1 MTRPTAKEA
10 PASTTRADLALV
22 FIACVWGATF
32 VLVKAALNDVSTLL
46 FLTLRFSLAAG
57 ALAVVFRRD
66 LRLSPQFAYSV
77 KAGMLA
83 GFCLFSG
90 YVLQTFGLKFTSAS
104 KAGFLTGLYIPL
116 VPVLGASVYR
126 KVPMA
131 SEVTGVIVAAI
142 GMGLMTVQKDALRI
156 GLGDLLVI
164 GCAVAFA
171 FHILVLGH
179 FTKQSNLGILSL
191 TQIAT
196 GAVIG
201 GLTCWWVEPPRAR
214 WSANVWVALLV
225 TGLLATALA
234 FALQT
239 WAQRHTSAT
248 RTALIFA
255 LEPVF
260 AWATSYVLAGEVL
273 SPRAIAGATLI
284 LGGLLLVELKP
295 FGAARHPLT

>member
-1 MTRPTAKEA
+1 MTSPANLEA
-10 PASTTRADLALV
+10 PASTIKADLSLV
-22 FIACVWGATF
+22 LIACVWGATF
-32 VLVKAALNDVSTLL
+32 VLVKTALNDVSTLL

-57 ALAVVFRRD
+57 ALAIVFRRD
-66 LRLSPQFAYSV
+66 LRLSPELAYSV
-77 KAGMLA
+77 KAGILA

-90 YVLQTFGLKFTSAS
+90 YVLQTFGLKLTSAS
-104 KAGFLTGLYIPL
+104 KAAFLTGLYIPL
-116 VPVLGASVYR
+116 VPVLGALVYR
-126 KVPMA
+126 KTPGA
-131 SEVTGVIVAAI
+131 SEVAGVIAAAI

-179 FTKQSNLGILSL
+179 FTKQANLGILTL

-196 GAVIG
+196 GAVMG
-201 GLTCWWVEPPRAR
+201 GLTCWWAEPAR
-214 WSANVWVALLV
+214 VYWTPNVWIALLV
-225 TGLLATALA
+225 TSLLATALA

-260 AWATSYVLAGEVL
+260 AWATSYFLAGEVL
-273 SPRAIAGATLI
+273 SPRAMAGAALI
-284 LGGLLLVELKP
+284 LGGLLIVELKP
-295 FGAARHPLT
+295 FGLTRHPLT

>member
-1 MTRPTAKEA
+1 MTPPATVEARP
-10 PASTTRADLALV
+10 STIKADLSLV

-32 VLVKAALNDVSTLL
+32 VLVKTALNDVSTLL
-46 FLTLRFSLAAG
+46 FLTLRFSLAAA
-57 ALAVVFRRD
+57 ALAIVFRRD
-66 LRLSPQFAYSV
+66 LRLTPELTYSI
-77 KAGMLA
+77 KAGILA

-104 KAGFLTGLYIPL
+104 KAAFLTGLYIPL
-116 VPVLGASVYR
+116 VPVLGALVYR
-126 KVPMA
+126 KTPGA
-131 SEVTGVIVAAI
+131 SEVAGVIAAAI

-171 FHILVLGH
+171 FHILILGH
-179 FTKQSNLGILSL
+179 FTKQANLGILSL

-196 GAVIG
+196 GAVMG
-201 GLTCWWVEPPRAR
+201 GLTCWWAEPAR
-214 WSANVWVALLV
+214 VRWTSNVWIALLV
-225 TGLLATALA
+225 TSLLATALA

-260 AWATSYVLAGEVL
+260 AWATSYFLAGEVL
-273 SPRAIAGATLI
+273 SPRAMAGAALI
-284 LGGLLLVELKP
+284 LGGLLIVELKP
-295 FGAARHPLT
+295 FGMVRHPLT

>member
-1 MTRPTAKEA
+1 MTPPVTLEARP
-10 PASTTRADLALV
+10 STIKADLSLV

-32 VLVKAALNDVSTLL
+32 VLVKTALNDVSTLL
-46 FLTLRFSLAAG
+46 FLTLRFSLAAA
-57 ALAVVFRRD
+57 ALAIVFRRD
-66 LRLSPQFAYSV
+66 LRFSPELTYSI
-77 KAGMLA
+77 KAGVLA

-104 KAGFLTGLYIPL
+104 KAAFLTGLYIPL
-116 VPVLGASVYR
+116 VPVLGALVYR
-126 KVPMA
+126 KTPAA
-131 SEVTGVIVAAI
+131 SEVAGVIAAAI

-171 FHILVLGH
+171 FHILILGH
-179 FTKQSNLGILSL
+179 FTKQANLGILSL

-196 GAVIG
+196 GAVMG
-201 GLTCWWVEPPRAR
+201 GLTCWWAEPAR
-214 WSANVWVALLV
+214 VRWTSNVWIALLV
-225 TGLLATALA
+225 TSLLATALA

-260 AWATSYVLAGEVL
+260 AWATSYFLAGEVL
-273 SPRAIAGATLI
+273 SPRAMAGAALI
-284 LGGLLLVELKP
+284 LGGLLIVELKP
-295 FGAARHPLT
+295 FGMVRHPLT

>member
-1 MTRPTAKEA
+1 MTPPVTVEARP
-10 PASTTRADLALV
+10 STIKADLSLV

-32 VLVKAALNDVSTLL
+32 VLVKTALNDVSTLL
-46 FLTLRFSLAAG
+46 FLTLRFSLAAA
-57 ALAVVFRRD
+57 ALAIVFRRD
-66 LRLSPQFAYSV
+66 LRLTPELTYSI
-77 KAGMLA
+77 KAGILA

-104 KAGFLTGLYIPL
+104 KAAFLTGLYIPL
-116 VPVLGASVYR
+116 VPVLGALVYR
-126 KVPMA
+126 KTPGA
-131 SEVTGVIVAAI
+131 SEVAGVIAAAI

-179 FTKQSNLGILSL
+179 FTKQANLGILSL

-196 GAVIG
+196 GAVMG
-201 GLTCWWVEPPRAR
+201 GLTCWWAEPAR
-214 WSANVWVALLV
+214 VRWTSNVWIALLV
-225 TGLLATALA
+225 TSLLATALA

-260 AWATSYVLAGEVL
+260 AWATSYFLAGEVL
-273 SPRAIAGATLI
+273 SPRAMAGAALI
-284 LGGLLLVELKP
+284 LGGLLIVELKP
-295 FGAARHPLT
+295 FGMVRHPLT

>member
-1 MTRPTAKEA
+1 MIPPVAVEA
-10 PASTTRADLALV
+10 RTSTFKADLSLV
-22 FIACVWGATF
+22 FIASIWGATF
-32 VLVKAALNDVSTLL
+32 VLVKTALNDVSTLL
-46 FLTLRFSLAAG
+46 FLALRFSLAAV

-66 LRLSPQFAYSV
+66 LRPSPQLAYSV
-77 KAGMLA
+77 KAGILA

-116 VPVLGASVYR
+116 VPVLGALVYR
-126 KVPMA
+126 KIPAVA
-131 SEVTGVIVAAI
+131 EVAGVIVAVM
-142 GMGLMTVQKDALRI
+142 GMGLMTIEKDALRI

-179 FTKQSNLGILSL
+179 FTKQSNLGVLSL

-196 GAVIG
+196 GAVMG
-201 GLTCWWVEPPRAR
+201 GITCWWVEPAR
-214 WSANVWVALLV
+214 VRWTSSVWIALLV
-225 TGLLATALA
+225 TSLLATALA

-260 AWATSYVLAGEVL
+260 AWITSYFLAGEVL
-273 SPRAIAGATLI
+273 SAPAMAGAALI
-284 LGGLLLVELKP
+284 LGGLLMVELKP
-295 FGAARHPLT
+295 SGAARHPLT